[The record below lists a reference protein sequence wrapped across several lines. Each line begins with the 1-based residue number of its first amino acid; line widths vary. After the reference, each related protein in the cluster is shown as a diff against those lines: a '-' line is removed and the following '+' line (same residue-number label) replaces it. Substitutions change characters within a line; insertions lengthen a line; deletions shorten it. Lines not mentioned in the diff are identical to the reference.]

1 MKTAI
6 DERILSL
13 PRYLKKNGE
22 IKRLQEFYDKI
33 GISKQRFNKIKKQ
46 DISDI
51 NAHFTVE
58 QIRKIGIVYGIDFNW
73 IFGVT
78 DTPRQNTKSAQI

>member
-13 PRYLKKNGE
+13 PRYLKKNGK
-22 IKRLQEFYDKI
+22 IKRIQEFYDEV

-58 QIRKIGIVYGIDFNW
+58 QIHKIGKAYDIDFNW
-73 IFGVT
+73 IFGRA
-78 DTPRQNTKSAQI
+78 DAEIQTKSKQ

>member
-6 DERILSL
+6 DERILGL
-13 PRYLKKNGE
+13 PRYLKKNGK
-22 IKRLQEFYDKI
+22 IKRIQEFYDKV

-58 QIRKIGIVYGIDFNW
+58 QIRKIGIVYDIDFNW
-73 IFGVT
+73 IFGRG
-78 DTPRQNTKSAQI
+78 DMP